1 MKLNSTFLMPAKKP
15 FKKVV
20 AFKQVSKLSKFRK
33 KNFFEN
39 SEISMYLIGIKES
52 LFSR

>member
-1 MKLNSTFLMPAKKP
+1 MPAKKP

-33 KNFFEN
+33 KKFFWKLRNFYVFDWHK
-39 SEISMYLIGIKES
+39 GIFIFKVVIK
-52 LFSR
+52 